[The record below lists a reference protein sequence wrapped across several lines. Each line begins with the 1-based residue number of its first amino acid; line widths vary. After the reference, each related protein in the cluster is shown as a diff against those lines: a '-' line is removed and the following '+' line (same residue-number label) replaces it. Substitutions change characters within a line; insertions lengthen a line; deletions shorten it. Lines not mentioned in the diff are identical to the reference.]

1 MKKSYFLFFALI
13 LTSITF
19 SQSIKVGVLGG
30 TTMFQSPDEFT
41 KSITEGGF
49 GFNNSIHYGI
59 KGKFEIPLLPLSMNA
74 SILYVPLS
82 SEESSIKLT
91 SNLLALGIGAEW
103 SFIPGP
109 ISPYA
114 SIDLLFNSFGE
125 LKLESPFGNL
135 KEKGFTRNGF
145 AFGGGITF
153 TLLPMIDLDLSA
165 KYAYYNLLGTK
176 GGEKAVTSINITGG
190 IYISFLW

>member
-91 SNLLALGIGAEW
+91 SNLLALGI
-103 SFIPGP
+103 
-109 ISPYA
+109 SPYA